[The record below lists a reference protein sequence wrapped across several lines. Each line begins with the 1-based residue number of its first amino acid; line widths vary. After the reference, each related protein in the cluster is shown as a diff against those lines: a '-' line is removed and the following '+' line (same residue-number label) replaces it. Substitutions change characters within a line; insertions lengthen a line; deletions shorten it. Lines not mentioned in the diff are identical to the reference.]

1 MSKHEHPS
9 IETFWKWFSKNE
21 KRYRNIVFTED
32 ENAQQ
37 DLLVDVLGYL
47 NEYNP
52 ELYLEFDNNPETNKH
67 ILTITA
73 NGMEGFIEAAEILAE
88 AAPTIEGWEIQA
100 LKQPNTVPFT
110 LDLETGKIESS
121 TVWAEPLTRDDNPG
135 RLGIKLFIKD
145 VNKLSESPYFS
156 SSIYTLVET
165 VIGEKSLAKDI
176 SILQIAK
183 EDETFVQAHCVPLM
197 ELSNFIKDYKLSL
210 KESAH
215 QNHDKP
221 S

>member
-1 MSKHEHPS
+1 MSKHDHPS

-21 KRYRNIVFTED
+21 KRYRNIVFVED
-32 ENAQQ
+32 ENEQQ
-37 DLLVDVLGYL
+37 ELLVEVLGYL

-52 ELYLEFDNNPETNKH
+52 ELYIEFDNDSETDKH

-73 NGMEGFIEAAEILAE
+73 NGMEGFIEAAEILADS
-88 AAPTIEGWEIQA
+88 APEIDGWEIQA
-100 LKQPNTVPFT
+100 LKQPNSEPFT

-121 TVWAEPLTRDDNPG
+121 AVLAEPLSRDDNPG

-145 VNKLSESPYFS
+145 VNKLSEDPYFS
-156 SSIYTLVET
+156 SAIYTLVET

-176 SILQIAK
+176 SILQVAK
-183 EDETFVQAHCVPLM
+183 ENETCVEAHCIPLM
-197 ELSNFIKDYKLSL
+197 ELTSFIKDYKLSL

-215 QNHDKP
+215 QNHDKT